1 GGAAFFL
8 PLPPETTKN
17 GRAGAR
23 RRRRGE
29 EDGRGPLPGPR
40 LLGAPGRRAPR
51 QLVLRLRAGLPRR
64 RLWARRPGQ
73 PRGPRRAHA
82 RAAPSS
88 SPSGAEGRPGGD
100 APRLLA
106 IRREAGGGNCTR
118 APSHAEGCDLLDLS
132 VYAHVRID
140 EGKRTATV
148 GARVT
153 MEDLSA
159 ACLRQ
164 GVLPLV
170 VPEFRRITVGGAVV
184 GAGVE
189 SSSGRFGEFSE
200 GCVSC
205 RVRLGSGE
213 VLTCSDAEHP
223 DLFRALSGSYGSLAT
238 VLEVELRLQEAKPYV
253 KLQYRW
259 FDDLSEACR
268 FLASVATT
276 SIFAEGLSYPM
287 DKGYRGLPDVTKRH
301 VVIVADWAD
310 EAGDPHADR
319 STMSITESHDLW
331 FYEHVFNTRNSEA
344 DHTDVLKTESY
355 LHRHERGAFWMARPE
370 GDSSIP
376 LSPAGLLLWIL
387 SGPLRKQFDDYF
399 KTPHLFQLLK
409 LAPQAIIADNF
420 LNTDIYTDVELV
432 ETLVHEVRGSSR
444 FALRTPMRGT
454 SMKAQ
459 PFSPNG
465 NWSSPAAPRGKVLI
479 DVGLYGRVRGGAGVD
494 AARFFE
500 AWGLANNSRK
510 MLSRGAAART
520 RPGDG
525 GDFGSRGPGGGYS
538 QNYYS
543 ASDFWR
549 PPVMFCPR
557 AYRQLRQKYK
567 AEGRLVDLYDKVGDS
582 TSTVAVSRQGAKYWA
597 WWLLTKLV

>member
-1 GGAAFFL
+1 MRSGTGAC
-8 PLPPETTKN
+8 TS
-17 GRAGAR
+17 RAAGCSSI
-23 RRRRGE
+23 
-29 EDGRGPLPGPR
+29 
-40 LLGAPGRRAPR
+40 PGRLRGAPR

-510 MLSRGAAART
+510 MLRRILTELLLRERLLETSSDVLPAGVPPVAPEVQSGGA
-520 RPGDG
+520 
-525 GDFGSRGPGGGYS
+525 PGG
-538 QNYYS
+538 
-543 ASDFWR
+543 F
-549 PPVMFCPR
+549 V
-557 AYRQLRQKYK
+557 
-567 AEGRLVDLYDKVGDS
+567 
-582 TSTVAVSRQGAKYWA
+582 RQGRRLDQHCGCLQAGSQVLGLVAADEAGIEGTSWSIKGPF
-597 WWLLTKLV
+597 LLHPPPRP